1 MVSVTFSAEL
11 SVTTCID
18 FFNVHFKS
26 TLISTGVGGWGDVS
40 GLPALRVLDVCL
52 KLLTWS
58 LTEAFRG
65 ILQISFLTLY

>member
-1 MVSVTFSAEL
+1 MVPVTFSSEL
-11 SVTTCID
+11 SVITCID
-18 FFNVHFKS
+18 FFKIYFGS
-26 TLISTGVGGWGDVS
+26 TLISTGGGWIS
-40 GLPALRVLDVCL
+40 GLPTLRVLDVCL